1 MPKATAQVKGARLTK
16 ITAAAGRAA
25 AQRSWAD
32 QAAFWGVA
40 LLLFFPPF
48 FRGLFF
54 ATEQSRALVLAA
66 ALFWLA
72 WWGKHSRRDY
82 VFLSHPLD
90 YFVLALPLAYLAAA
104 AGAVNYGLAVDEIVK
119 NVLYFLV
126 YWLVVQLVREQA
138 DLSRFLHVI
147 YLAAVGAALA
157 GLATATGLVNIKD
170 GFLNGR
176 IYSSFQY
183 PNALASYLA
192 LAAFLGLFFWQKNGP
207 LPLAAAIT
215 DRTLQ
220 KMLPD
225 RLLNLR
231 PFGYL
236 YAAANFLLLAVLFGT
251 KSRGG
256 LLITGAVFVLY
267 IAGLPWQK
275 RLPVLAHALLAGGLG
290 YVFIHLFINSAGSK
304 QMGVAWLWIGAGL
317 AAAILAQA
325 AYNFF
330 SSRRPPAWLNE
341 RAKAGR
347 VLAGLLG
354 CLAAAGGAFA
364 AFRPELLQKIIS
376 FNYLRNAFERTYF
389 IKDALAMLKTRPVLG
404 WGGGGWEEAYRSF
417 QGYLYNS
424 NEVHSYYFQ
433 VAVETGVLGLLAVLG
448 IWAAFFWTA
457 HRAYRAAAAGV
468 ERKTLVWTLFAGA
481 LAVGG
486 HALIDFDLS
495 LSALTIALWTVFAG
509 VRVLAGLPGETAKTS
524 GAAGGVG
531 KEQKKTA
538 GGPGTQNH
546 AAARN
551 PGKKGKAA
559 AGKEASGAKDFA
571 RREKSSSGKRR
582 AARPPAQPAL
592 LAVYS
597 LISALILFLGITL
610 TAASAYAR
618 SASESLQAG
627 KVQEGLGYLQKA
639 VAYNPLN
646 ADYHATLQP
655 YPNLMQIY
663 LWTGKPEL
671 ALAEAKQAVALSR
684 CSADRQAALASACL
698 AAGNTAEAVAAAC
711 RAVELAPYQIV
722 WYETL
727 ASVSSLAGQ
736 RELAAGNKEAAR
748 QHLESALQIPALI
761 EGRVAALG
769 EEEKRLWKDA
779 PMLAPTPRVQ
789 LFTGQAH
796 CLLGQLTAAEKDLQ
810 SASAAAAG
818 DQQLKGE
825 ALVWLALVKEKQGK
839 KQEAQELVKQAS
851 ALNKA
856 YENTFEQLKALPV
869 L

>member
-1 MPKATAQVKGARLTK
+1 MPKATVQAKGARPAQTA
-16 ITAAAGRAA
+16 AAAGRAA
-25 AQRSWAD
+25 AQRPWAD
-32 QAAFWGVA
+32 RAAFWGVGA
-40 LLLFFPPF
+40 LLFFPPF

-54 ATEQSRALVLAA
+54 ATEQSRALILAA
-66 ALFWLA
+66 VLFWLA

-82 VFLSHPLD
+82 AFLSHPLD
-90 YFVLALPLAYLAAA
+90 YFVLALPLVYLAAA

-119 NVLYFLV
+119 NVLYFLA
-126 YWLVVQLVREQA
+126 YWLVVQLVREEA

-157 GLATATGLVNIKD
+157 GLATATGIVNIRD

-192 LAAFLGLFFWQKNGP
+192 LAGFLGLFFWQKNGP

-220 KMLPD
+220 KALPD

-236 YAAANFLLLAVLFGT
+236 YILANFLLLAVLFGT

-267 IAGLPWQK
+267 VAGLPWQK

-290 YVFIHLFINSAGSK
+290 YVLIHLFISSAVAK
-304 QMGVAWLWIGAGL
+304 QMGIAWLWIGAGL
-317 AAAILAQA
+317 AAASLAQA
-325 AYNFF
+325 AYNFL
-330 SSRRPPAWLNE
+330 SSRRPPAWLND

-347 VLAGLLG
+347 ALAGLLG

-448 IWAAFFWTA
+448 IWAAFFWA
-457 HRAYRAAAAGV
+457 VHRAYRAAAAGV

-509 VRVLAGLPGETAKTS
+509 VRVLAQLPGERE
-524 GAAGGVG
+524 AAGGEG
-531 KEQKKTA
+531 ELSGAPAKKGRDKKGFAPVLPA
-538 GGPGTQNH
+538 GS
-546 AAARN
+546 
-551 PGKKGKAA
+551 GKKGKAA
-559 AGKEASGAKDFA
+559 AGKGSSGAQSAPAA
-571 RREKSSSGKRR
+571 RREKTSAGKRQT
-582 AARPPAQPAL
+582 ARPPAQPVL
-592 LAVYS
+592 VAVYS

-610 TAASAYAR
+610 TAANAYAR

-627 KVQEGLGYLQKA
+627 KVQEGLAYLQKA
-639 VAYNPLN
+639 AAYNPFN
-646 ADYHATLQP
+646 AEYHA
-655 YPNLMQIY
+655 NLMRVY
-663 LWTGKPEL
+663 LAAGKPEP
-671 ALAEAKQAVALSR
+671 ALAEAKQAASLSQY
-684 CSADRQAALASACL
+684 SAARQADLASAHL
-698 AAGNTAEAVAAAC
+698 AAGSTADAVASAR
-711 RAVELAPYQIV
+711 RAVELAPYQII

-727 ASVSSLAGQ
+727 ANVSSLAGQ

-748 QHLESALQIPALI
+748 QHLEEILQIPALI
-761 EGRVAALG
+761 ESRVAALG

-789 LFTGQAH
+789 LSTGQAH
-796 CLLGQLTAAEKDLQ
+796 YLLGQLTAAEKDLQ

-856 YENTFEQLKALPV
+856 YENAFTQLKALPV

>member
-54 ATEQSRALVLAA
+54 ATEQSRTLVLAA

-82 VFLSHPLD
+82 AFLSHPLD

-147 YLAAVGAALA
+147 YLAAAGVALA

-275 RLPVLAHALLAGGLG
+275 RLPVLLHALFAGGLG

-468 ERKTLVWTLFAGA
+468 ERKTLVWTLFAAA

-486 HALIDFDLS
+486 HAVIDFDLS

-509 VRVLAGLPGETAKTS
+509 MRVLAELPGEPGATETA
-524 GAAGGVG
+524 
-531 KEQKKTA
+531 QY
-538 GGPGTQNH
+538 Q
-546 AAARN
+546 AAARSAAES
-551 PGKKGKAA
+551 PGKKRKAT
-559 AGKEASGAKDFA
+559 AGKGFSGAQSAPAA
-571 RREKSSSGKRR
+571 RREKTSAGKRQ
-582 AARPPAQPAL
+582 AARPPARPAL

-597 LISALILFLGITL
+597 LISVLLLFLGITL
-610 TAASAYAR
+610 TAANSYAR
-618 SASESLQAG
+618 IASESLQAR

-698 AAGNTAEAVAAAC
+698 AAGNTADAVAAAR

-761 EGRVAALG
+761 ASRVAALG

-789 LFTGQAH
+789 LSTGQAH
-796 CLLGQLTAAEKDLQ
+796 YLLGQLDEAEKDLQ
-810 SASAAAAG
+810 SASAAAGG
-818 DQQLKGE
+818 DQQRKGE

-856 YENTFEQLKALPV
+856 YENAFEQLKALPV